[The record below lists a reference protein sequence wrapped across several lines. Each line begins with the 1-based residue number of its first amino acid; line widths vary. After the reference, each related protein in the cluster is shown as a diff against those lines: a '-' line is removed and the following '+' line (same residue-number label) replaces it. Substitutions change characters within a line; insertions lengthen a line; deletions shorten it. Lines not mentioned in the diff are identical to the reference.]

1 MSSPAVA
8 TDRPKTKA
16 RDNTTPPVPA
26 LPNVRVLSLLLW
38 NVVLHHP
45 RLVHPS
51 NPAQARAQT
60 RPTRPSQPNAPIRP
74 CTTGVQRRLKGDSY
88 LFSMFS
94 CRASDVLPLYMA

>member
-1 MSSPAVA
+1 MSPPALA
-8 TDRPKTKA
+8 PSRRKTKA
-16 RDNTTPPVPA
+16 RDNTRPLVPA
-26 LPNVRVLSLLLW
+26 LPNVRVLSLPPW
-38 NVVLHHP
+38 NLVLHHP
-45 RLVHPS
+45 QVVHPS